1 MKLARLS
8 KKLRQSKRDEKR
20 LDFECNGISIPMEGE
35 VMDGEREDNSG
46 EIMVSLFS
54 SFPPRDNIILH
65 LNHMSNKFQPN
76 FCSKIIYS
84 QDYYKHLTATSL
96 ESLRLTSDSK
106 FVRRKTQI
114 DLRYAAK
121 DNRLDVPTDV
131 KYDFE
136 FKRRSFWLGQDRE
149 GSLVQ
154 SLPSLPVASP
164 ISTPSMSASSSSS
177 SIASS
182 LCPSFVSS
190 RNYAW
195 I

>member
-1 MKLARLS
+1 
-8 KKLRQSKRDEKR
+8 
-20 LDFECNGISIPMEGE
+20 
-35 VMDGEREDNSG
+35 MDGERADNSG
-46 EIMVSLFS
+46 EIMVSPFS
-54 SFPPRDNIILH
+54 SFPPRNNIILN

-76 FCSKIIYS
+76 FCSKIIYP

-96 ESLRLTSDSK
+96 ESLLTSESDSK
-106 FVRRKTQI
+106 SVRRKTQI

-121 DNRLDVPTDV
+121 DNRLDVPIDV

-136 FKRRSFWLGQDRE
+136 SKRRSFWLGQDRE
-149 GSLVQ
+149 GLLVQ

-164 ISTPSMSASSSSS
+164 ISTPFMSASSSSS